1 MRSYFRNNINLAV
14 YLLALFLGWA
24 GYSLKLV
31 SIVKLLGE
39 LDFKFYPL
47 LMLIQGVTLFGSIK
61 LMTRISENNEKRFYV
76 ITLVLGLLL
85 AFVANNFEFNQFAR
99 NELGWRYS
107 FIVFLLSAFVMLAI
121 DITTRLLVTSKISM
135 LENPKAA
142 TIVTFFGEAGGLAG
156 AILTLLLTQSVMFFN
171 SILTPLVMSFPFVV
185 ALLFIFLMQGEEKA
199 SSSYSDNPKIEEALK
214 QHSITLKQHLRYF
227 LPVLIA
233 IVSVVL
239 MLKHIQG
246 FAVIVGLKQWQ
257 ESSEQSITSLFS
269 VLAIIQYTLILLILV
284 PYFFVKN
291 KSTMWSGGF
300 RVLFFAQ
307 TFTMLLISIIP
318 SPVTLLA
325 SGVIRK
331 IIHRSFVGKS
341 MNMLIS
347 SIPESIRFEV
357 KSKSQKVAH
366 TVAFVTLSLLSFLA
380 INNWISFQVVWF
392 LGAVTAVIG
401 IFLVR
406 SLLRKLN
413 RFHVENILEFS
424 RCPFNVYEAISSCHS
439 LANKDAAKYFSKV
452 SNVINKKYS
461 RSIFAKAL
469 IHTMGEMKNPQAIEY
484 LFELF
489 YVAKRED
496 VQLEILKALN
506 RFEGLE
512 IDHFMLTVLK
522 KTMYQDTQ
530 RGELRTSFCRVIADR
545 LPQQSIGIA
554 TQAIEENPDDS
565 RVIGNAIDVLG
576 EISSQRQTKKINR
589 YLAKFLSNDFSR
601 RVRLNA
607 IKHLYHVAR
616 HKRQIEDILVGLE
629 SSSKLQDQAG
639 AAYLYGVLSVSEKIE
654 FVQQLNIVT
663 DRRNSTVLLSLIRL
677 GVSGTE
683 YDFIHLLREADSKQ
697 ALNYLKQLYRVRE
710 KRFRYLVYSAILE
723 RYPEDVSHV
732 LHAMRDSFKNFDE
745 DRRVIIEEA
754 QRRGIAISD
763 DLLYLVQ

>member
-1 MRSYFRNNINLAV
+1 MRSYFQNNINLSV
-14 YLLALFLGWA
+14 YLLALFLGWS

-47 LMLIQGVTLFGSIK
+47 LMLIQGITLFGSIK

-76 ITLVLGLLL
+76 ITLALGLVL
-85 AFVANNFEFNQFAR
+85 AFVANNHEFNQFAR
-99 NELGWRYS
+99 NQLGWYYS
-107 FIVFLLSAFVMLAI
+107 FIVFLLSVFVILAI

-142 TIVTFFGEAGGLAG
+142 TIVTFFGEAGGLVG
-156 AILTLLLTQSVMFFN
+156 ALLTLLLTQSLIFFN
-171 SILTPLVMSFPFVV
+171 SLLTPLVMSFPFVA
-185 ALLFIFLMQGEEKA
+185 ALLCIFLMQADEKNK
-199 SSSYSDNPKIEEALK
+199 SSYSDNPKIEEALK
-214 QHSITLKQHLRYF
+214 QHSVTLKQHLRYF

-233 IVSVVL
+233 IVSMVL
-239 MLKHIQG
+239 LLKHIQG

-257 ESSEQSITSLFS
+257 ESSEQPITSLFS
-269 VLAIIQYTLILLILV
+269 LLAIIQYALILLLLA
-284 PYFFVKN
+284 PYFFVRN
-291 KSTMWSGGF
+291 KSTMWSSGF
-300 RVLFFAQ
+300 RVLFFVQ
-307 TFTMLLISIIP
+307 SFTMLVISLFP
-318 SPVTLLA
+318 SPLTLLA
-325 SGVIRK
+325 SGVVRK

-357 KSKSQKVAH
+357 KSKSQKIAH
-366 TVAFVTLSLLSFLA
+366 TIAFVSVSVLSYLA
-380 INNWISFQVVWF
+380 INEWISLQLVWF
-392 LGAVTAVIG
+392 LGVIVAIYG
-401 IFLVR
+401 IYLIR
-406 SLLRKLN
+406 GLLLKLN

-439 LANKDAAKYFSKV
+439 LANRDAARYFPKV

-469 IHTMGEMKNPQAIEY
+469 IHTMGEMKNQQAVEY

-530 RGELRTSFCRVIADR
+530 RGELRTSFCKVIAKR

-554 TQAIEENPDDS
+554 TQAIEENPSDS

-576 EISSQRQTKKINR
+576 EISSQRQSKKIRR
-589 YLAKFLSNDFSR
+589 YLAKFLSNDYSR

-607 IKHLYHVAR
+607 IKHLYYVSQHR
-616 HKRQIEDILVGLE
+616 RQIEEILNSLE

-639 AAYLYGVLSVSEKIE
+639 AAYLYGVLSVTEKIS
-654 FVQQLNIVT
+654 FVQELNVLT
-663 DRRNSTVLLSLIRL
+663 ERRNSTILLSLIRL
-677 GVSGTE
+677 GVTGTE
-683 YDFIHLLREADSKQ
+683 YDFIHLLREADADQ

-732 LHAMRDSFKNFDE
+732 LHGMRDSFKNFDD